1 RSAGAPV
8 GRRDPPRPPAR
19 LVRRPADE
27 PALAPVRGAHG
38 RPVRADDD
46 VRGHGHGRN
55 RALGEREVGG
65 LVMSDKL
72 AELLGAEVVT
82 RAHVRD
88 VTLPSGAGRLA
99 RITVDTGRDHARP
112 NALGRNGLAELNAAL
127 DKVAARDDIAAVG
140 VTGKPFVFAVGA
152 DLNGVPLIRTR
163 EDALAIARL
172 GHDVFRRLGE
182 LDVPSFAYYNG
193 AARSEGRRVGE

>member
-8 GRRDPPRPPAR
+8 GRRDRPRPPAR

-72 AELLGAEVVT
+72 AELFGDEVVT

-88 VTLPSGAGRLA
+88 VTLPYGAGTLA
-99 RITVDTGRDHARP
+99 LITLDNGHDHTKP
-112 NALGRNGLAELNAAL
+112 NTFGPNGLAE
-127 DKVAARDDIAAVG
+127 
-140 VTGKPFVFAVGA
+140 
-152 DLNGVPLIRTR
+152 
-163 EDALAIARL
+163 
-172 GHDVFRRLGE
+172 
-182 LDVPSFAYYNG
+182 
-193 AARSEGRRVGE
+193 